1 MEAIQALKRPTV
13 NEFAAFMRISTP
25 NAAYKVGNL
34 IRKGYLRKIQSQ
46 RDRREYHLEVTQR
59 YMDYYNVSSS
69 YMEKVMGRISE
80 RFSQEECSKLEQTLR
95 VVSRELMPEVQL
107 PECDG

>member
-1 MEAIQALKRPTV
+1 
-13 NEFAAFMRISTP
+13 
-25 NAAYKVGNL
+25 
-34 IRKGYLRKIQSQ
+34 
-46 RDRREYHLEVTQR
+46 
-59 YMDYYNVSSS
+59 MDYYNVSSS

-80 RFSQEECSKLEQTLR
+80 RFSQEECSKLEHTLR